1 MRVEECFNFWYPKV
15 SLRSYHIPYG
25 VAWDSSDPYSLVMRN
40 TNAMM
45 GSLETNQQYSLC
57 IQQTNDRD
65 GFTVIS
71 GVVAIGA
78 GATTVGCVADIE
90 SLATATEATGLTE
103 DCCADAGSGEVA
115 GAADV
120 TVVGSTSG
128 IQSVGTTLLSLSST
142 QLRHRIDETPTSCA
156 PIFPSLF
163 SLCSHMKKYPFQLD
177 VAF

>member
-1 MRVEECFNFWYPKV
+1 
-15 SLRSYHIPYG
+15 
-25 VAWDSSDPYSLVMRN
+25 
-40 TNAMM
+40 MM

-103 DCCADAGSGEVA
+103 DCCEDAGSGEVA

-128 IQSVGTTLLSLSST
+128 IQ
-142 QLRHRIDETPTSCA
+142 
-156 PIFPSLF
+156 
-163 SLCSHMKKYPFQLD
+163 
-177 VAF
+177 